1 MGSIHF
7 LDPNPEGSPPVLLL
21 HGLGANAN
29 SWLLQF
35 QPLSE
40 AGFRPLAVDAPGFGE
55 SPYDGRSWTT
65 RRVAASVVE
74 LLDELG
80 AAPAHVVGLSMGGII
95 AQQLALDFPAK
106 VRSLVL
112 VSTFAHLRPDN
123 LSGWLY
129 FLRRFLVIYALG
141 LKAQAR
147 VVVER
152 IFPGEDRAPLRQ
164 LLVDSISQADLRAY
178 RAAMGSLGSFNS
190 VDRLGEIK
198 VPTLVVTG
206 RQDTTVLPMR
216 QRILVEGIP
225 GARQVVLESAGH
237 AVPVDQP
244 DEFNRELL
252 GFLKSN

>member
-7 LDPNPEGSPPVLLL
+7 LDPNPEGGPPVVLL

-29 SWLLQF
+29 SWVLQF

-55 SPYDGRSWTT
+55 SPFDGHGWTT
-65 RRVAASVVE
+65 RRVAAGVAG

-80 AAPAHVVGLSMGGII
+80 AAPAHVVGLSMGGTI
-95 AQQLALDFPAK
+95 AQQLTLDFPTK

-112 VSTFAHLRPDN
+112 VSTFARLRPDN
-123 LSGWLY
+123 VSGWLY

-147 VVVER
+147 VVAER

-216 QRILVEGIP
+216 QRMLVEGIR
-225 GARQVVLESAGH
+225 GARQVLIESAGH
-237 AVPVDQP
+237 AVPVDQA

-252 GFLKSN
+252 RFIKTN

>member
-1 MGSIHF
+1 M
-7 LDPNPEGSPPVLLL
+7 
-21 HGLGANAN
+21 
-29 SWLLQF
+29 
-35 QPLSE
+35 
-40 AGFRPLAVDAPGFGE
+40 
-55 SPYDGRSWTT
+55 
-65 RRVAASVVE
+65 
-74 LLDELG
+74 
-80 AAPAHVVGLSMGGII
+80 
-95 AQQLALDFPAK
+95 
-106 VRSLVL
+106 
-112 VSTFAHLRPDN
+112 
-123 LSGWLY
+123 
-129 FLRRFLVIYALG
+129 
-141 LKAQAR
+141 
-147 VVVER
+147 
-152 IFPGEDRAPLRQ
+152 RQ

-216 QRILVEGIP
+216 QRMLVEGIP